1 MQSAQPRFCVHH
13 EALANRIPPLADLVN
28 WKCFPLGPVRHETA
42 ADATVAAGLLRQ
54 SRIEER
60 RTFLRQECAPD
71 VIPGRSAGRANAVGV
86 LQNQFGKF
94 EIPTGTG
101 YGLLVPT
108 RAANDPSQ

>member
-1 MQSAQPRFCVHH
+1 
-13 EALANRIPPLADLVN
+13 
-28 WKCFPLGPVRHETA
+28 
-42 ADATVAAGLLRQ
+42 
-54 SRIEER
+54 
-60 RTFLRQECAPD
+60 

-108 RAANDPSQ
+108 RKVEVRGHGKRDRYVIERRTQVMYSIANDGGEVHP